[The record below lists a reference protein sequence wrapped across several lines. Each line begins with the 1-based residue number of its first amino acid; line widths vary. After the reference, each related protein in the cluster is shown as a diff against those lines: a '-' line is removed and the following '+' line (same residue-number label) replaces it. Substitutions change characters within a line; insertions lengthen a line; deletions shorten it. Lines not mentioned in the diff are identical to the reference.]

1 MKNILFWKTGAN
13 QVVLISLVL
22 QIIIFLKSF
31 FGDYNKL
38 CSMSNWNYILLR
50 FVKRDGVT
58 VLVIFFMVDFSEEKI
73 MAMDFLM
80 KKNNRETRGGLEG
93 GL

>member
-1 MKNILFWKTGAN
+1 
-13 QVVLISLVL
+13 
-22 QIIIFLKSF
+22 
-31 FGDYNKL
+31 
-38 CSMSNWNYILLR
+38 MSNWNYILLR